1 MSTAQAESQERTGLV
16 DGSQVEAL
24 AALLDLDASSLP
36 VRAVPELWHWT
47 HLLDRPAQRDIGP
60 DGHALRGGLL
70 APPGPDRKRMFAGG
84 RVRTRALLRPDVE
97 ATRRSAVV
105 SRTTKEG
112 RSGRLAFVTVR
123 HDYTQAGRL
132 VVSEDADVVYRDA
145 TSRVDI
151 PLCPPDRPLPQVD
164 GPHLRLVV
172 DETTL
177 FRFSALTYNAH
188 RIHYDHGWA
197 THEGYPGLV
206 IHGPLQA
213 LLAGELLR
221 REGPGLIGHEL
232 SYRLVRP
239 AVGPQTLTAVPH
251 PEGISRGA
259 RVLDGS
265 GEVTVEAELAPLPT
279 TTTQEDAWQ
288 R

>member
-1 MSTAQAESQERTGLV
+1 MSTAQAESQERTGLA

-84 RVRTRALLRPDVE
+84 RVRTHALLRPDVE

-112 RSGRLAFVTVR
+112 RSGRLTFVTVR

-145 TSRVDI
+145 TSRMDI
-151 PLCPPDRPLPQVD
+151 PWALRTDRYRRSTVRTCASSSTRRRSSASARSPTTRTGSTTTTA
-164 GPHLRLVV
+164 GPR
-172 DETTL
+172 T
-177 FRFSALTYNAH
+177 R
-188 RIHYDHGWA
+188 A
-197 THEGYPGLV
+197 TG
-206 IHGPLQA
+206 
-213 LLAGELLR
+213 AGDPRPVAGAAR
-221 REGPGLIGHEL
+221 RGAAAPRGPGLIGHEL

-239 AVGPQTLTAVPH
+239 AVGPQTLTAVPTRGH
-251 PEGISRGA
+251 QPGRPGA
-259 RVLDGS
+259 RRLRRGDRRGR
-265 GEVTVEAELAPLPT
+265 ARPLPT